1 MEDNSHDLKQSFA
14 QSSRAAFG
22 DTSGLRIEIAGLER
36 RGVNTRKANES
47 FLIGEARHVADFGN
61 ELRAEYRSNAV

>member
-22 DTSGLRIEIAGLER
+22 DTSGLRIEIARLEKWS
-36 RGVNTRKANES
+36 VNAGKANKR
-47 FLIGEARHVADFGN
+47 FFVCEARHVTDFGN